1 MKSDIEIAREV
12 SLRKI
17 KEIATGLGIPRE
29 EVQNYGRY
37 IAKIPLHLIDEEK
50 IKQHNL
56 ILVTAITP
64 TKAGI
69 GKTTVSIGLAL
80 GLNKIGKKA
89 VVALREPS
97 LGPCFGM
104 KGGAAGGGYSQ
115 VLPMENINLHFTGDF
130 HAVTSAHNMITALLD
145 NYIYQNRNSC
155 EGLKEVKWK
164 RVLDVNDRSLRNI
177 VSGLGGSANGIP
189 TETGFDITAASE
201 IMAILCLATDID
213 DLKRRVGNILLG
225 YTYDGKPFTVNDM
238 GIAGAITVLLKD
250 ALLPNLV
257 QTTENTPAFI
267 HGGPFANIAHG
278 CNSVLATQMA
288 LTYGDYVITEAGFG
302 ADLGAEKFF
311 NIKCR
316 KAGLSPKLTVIVATA
331 QSLKLHGGVPEAQIK
346 EPNKEGLIRGFA
358 NLDKHIEN
366 MKNFGQQVIVTF
378 NRFAS
383 DTDEEIALVAEHCK
397 EKGVGFAVN
406 TVFADGG
413 KGAVELAR
421 LVAET
426 IEKNTSKP
434 LKFTYEESD
443 SIRKKVRKIAEGIYG
458 ASSIVYT
465 TLAEK
470 KLKEIEKL
478 GIAHFPVCIAKTQYS
493 FSSDPKA
500 YGVAKDFELK
510 VRDIIINN
518 GAEMIVVVMGEIMR
532 MPGLPKEPQFLGK
545 QSFRSRTHR
554 HRKRTDRRIELI
566 LRGAI
571 KDRILSH
578 PDFSRHKFR
587 NSPSRFG
594 GFNYYFYF

>member
-1 MKSDIEIAREV
+1 MKSDIEIARETD
-12 SLRKI
+12 LRKI
-17 KEIATGLGIPRE
+17 KEVATTLGIPRE

-37 IAKIPLHLIDEEK
+37 IAKVPIHLIDK
-50 IKQHNL
+50 KQMDQHNL

-104 KGGAAGGGYSQ
+104 KGGAAGGGYAQ
-115 VLPMENINLHFTGDF
+115 VLPMENINLHFTGDSL
-130 HAVTSAHNMITALLD
+130 AVTSAHNMITALLD
-145 NYIYQNRNSC
+145 NYIYQTRNTC
-155 EGLKEVKWK
+155 EGLKEIKWK

-177 VSGLGGSANGIP
+177 VSGLGGSANGVP
-189 TETGFDITAASE
+189 TETGFDITPASE
-201 IMAILCLATDID
+201 IMAILCLATDIE

-225 YTYDGKPFTVNDM
+225 YTNEDKPFTVNDL

-257 QTTENTPAFI
+257 QTTENTPAFV

-278 CNSVLATQMA
+278 CNSILATQMA

-331 QSLKLHGGVPEAQIK
+331 QSLKLHGGVPEKEIK
-346 EPNKEGLIRGFA
+346 EPNIEGLKNGFA

-366 MKNFGQQVIVTF
+366 MKSFGQQVIVTF
-378 NRFAS
+378 NRFAT

-397 EKGVGFAVN
+397 EKGVGFAMN
-406 TVFADGG
+406 NVFSEGG
-413 KGAVELAR
+413 EGGTELAR
-421 LVAET
+421 LVVDT
-426 IEKNTSKP
+426 IENHPSAP
-434 LKFTYEESD
+434 LQYTYD
-443 SIRKKVRKIAEGIYG
+443 LNDPIRTKVQKVAQKIYG

-465 TLAEK
+465 TLADK
-470 KLKEIEKL
+470 KLRQIESL
-478 GIAHFPVCIAKTQYS
+478 GISHYPICIAKTQYS

-510 VRDIIINN
+510 VRDVIINN

-532 MPGLPKEPQFLGK
+532 MPGLPKEPQA
-545 QSFRSRTHR
+545 
-554 HRKRTDRRIELI
+554 RKIDIVDGMIE
-566 LRGAI
+566 G
-571 KDRILSH
+571 LS
-578 PDFSRHKFR
+578 
-587 NSPSRFG
+587 
-594 GFNYYFYF
+594 

>member
-1 MKSDIEIAREV
+1 MKTDIEIARETE
-12 SLRKI
+12 LRKI
-17 KEIATGLGIPRE
+17 KDVAENLGVPRD

-37 IAKIPLHLIDEEK
+37 IAKVPIHLIDKEK
-50 IKQHNL
+50 MDKHNL

-80 GLNKIGKKA
+80 GLNRIGKKA

-155 EGLKEVKWK
+155 EGLKEIKWK

-177 VSGLGGSANGIP
+177 VSGLGGSVNGVP
-189 TETGFDITAASE
+189 TETGFDITPASE

-213 DLKRRVGNILLG
+213 DLKRRIGNIMLG
-225 YTYDGKPFTVNDM
+225 YTYNDKPFTVNNL

-257 QTTENTPAFI
+257 QTTENTPAFV

-278 CNSVLATQMA
+278 CNSVLATKMA
-288 LTYGDYVITEAGFG
+288 LTYGDYTITEAGFG

-316 KAGLSPKLTVIVATA
+316 KAGLSPKLTVLVATA
-331 QSLKLHGGVPEAQIK
+331 QSLKLHGGVPEKEIK
-346 EPNKEGLIRGFA
+346 EPNIEGLKNGFA

-366 MKNFGQQVIVTF
+366 LKSFGQKVIVTF

-383 DTDEEIALVAEHCK
+383 DTDEEIALVAKHC
-397 EKGVGFAVN
+397 EEMNVGFAMN
-406 TVFADGG
+406 NVFAKGG
-413 KGAVELAR
+413 EGGEELAK
-421 LVAET
+421 LVVET
-426 IEKNTSKP
+426 IENEPSAP
-434 LKFTYEESD
+434 LNFTYD
-443 SIRKKVRKIAEGIYG
+443 LDDPVRVKVEKVAKRIYG
-458 ASSIVYT
+458 ADSITYT

-470 KLKEIEKL
+470 KLRQIESL
-478 GIAHFPVCIAKTQYS
+478 GISHYPVCIAKTQYS

-510 VRDIIINN
+510 VRDVIINN

-532 MPGLPKEPQFLGK
+532 MPGLPKEPQARNIDIVDGK
-545 QSFRSRTHR
+545 
-554 HRKRTDRRIELI
+554 IE
-566 LRGAI
+566 G
-571 KDRILSH
+571 LS
-578 PDFSRHKFR
+578 
-587 NSPSRFG
+587 
-594 GFNYYFYF
+594 

>member
-1 MKSDIEIAREV
+1 MKSDIEIARETD
-12 SLRKI
+12 LRKI
-17 KEIATGLGIPRE
+17 KEDATTLGIPRE

-37 IAKIPLHLIDEEK
+37 IAKVPIHLIDK
-50 IKQHNL
+50 KQMDQHNL

-104 KGGAAGGGYSQ
+104 KGGAAGGGYAQ

-145 NYIYQNRNSC
+145 NYIYQTRNTC
-155 EGLKEVKWK
+155 EGLKEIKWK

-177 VSGLGGSANGIP
+177 VSGLGGSANGVP
-189 TETGFDITAASE
+189 TETGFDITPASE
-201 IMAILCLATDID
+201 IMAILCLATDIE

-225 YTYDGKPFTVNDM
+225 YTNEDKPFTVNDL

-257 QTTENTPAFI
+257 QTTENTPAFV

-278 CNSVLATQMA
+278 CNSILATQMA

-331 QSLKLHGGVPEAQIK
+331 QSLKLHGGVPEKEIK
-346 EPNKEGLIRGFA
+346 EPNIEGLKNGFA

-366 MKNFGQQVIVTF
+366 MKSFGQQVIVTF
-378 NRFAS
+378 NRFAT

-397 EKGVGFAVN
+397 EKGVGFAMN
-406 TVFADGG
+406 NVFSEGG
-413 KGAVELAR
+413 EGGTELAR
-421 LVAET
+421 LVVDT
-426 IEKNTSKP
+426 IENHPSAP
-434 LKFTYEESD
+434 LQYTYD
-443 SIRKKVRKIAEGIYG
+443 LNDPIRTKVQKVAQKIYG

-465 TLAEK
+465 TLADK
-470 KLKEIEKL
+470 KLRQIESL
-478 GIAHFPVCIAKTQYS
+478 GISHYPICIAKTQYS

-510 VRDIIINN
+510 VRDVIINN

-532 MPGLPKEPQFLGK
+532 MPGLPKEPQA
-545 QSFRSRTHR
+545 
-554 HRKRTDRRIELI
+554 RKIDIVDGMIE
-566 LRGAI
+566 G
-571 KDRILSH
+571 LS
-578 PDFSRHKFR
+578 
-587 NSPSRFG
+587 
-594 GFNYYFYF
+594 